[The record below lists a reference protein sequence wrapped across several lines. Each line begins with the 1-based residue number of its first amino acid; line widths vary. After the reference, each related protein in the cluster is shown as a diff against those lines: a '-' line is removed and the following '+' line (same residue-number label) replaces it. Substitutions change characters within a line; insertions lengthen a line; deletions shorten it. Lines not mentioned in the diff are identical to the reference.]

1 MANKDVREGRKPEDA
16 TMTAPGAT
24 PEALAASYGDLAR
37 LIREI
42 AQQGGF
48 PVALS
53 ATRLGT
59 VDTAA
64 TLRKLLRRTIAF
76 PPCADT
82 LLGLVRTADG
92 DDVTKD
98 FADYF
103 TFARH
108 LTFGQ
113 FANASGGTEEL
124 ATQLGA
130 TLDPALTNCGQ
141 PNPQVAHIH
150 GSSWPGD
157 CCLCSPCVTLDGT
170 RNTDGTRPGIKRLFI
185 ADLVWLF
192 YMERLGLFQ
201 VLGAILDAFAYS
213 GRLPISNGVGNAA
226 SVRDDVTAL
235 ILEVMVRQTR
245 TGLSSTVRDRV
256 AAYRTC
262 LGWTSEGG
270 RKLGMD
276 TQVNS
281 AFTTLFHKFIYH
293 ALEFYKDRRLAVAIQ
308 GTAAGTSPPSAATLI
323 TLSDTIE
330 VLKNRFEVFDYGRN
344 VSTTLGGLV
353 WAIAAMTIIRELRT
367 TLGIP
372 EAFNEPHEYIPA
384 AYDLLVLKR
393 PVTHGDANRYLIHR
407 ECARSGRDILLDME
421 VIAHKDRGTG
431 GDLEKWVT
439 QIESKVEAYRTAY
452 RNMTGVD
459 IGASSTPVIEQQA

>member
-1 MANKDVREGRKPEDA
+1 MANKDAREGRKPEDA
-16 TMTAPGAT
+16 MTTAPGPTSEGAGV
-24 PEALAASYGDLAR
+24 PYGDLAR
-37 LIREI
+37 LIREL

-48 PVALS
+48 PIALS
-53 ATRLGT
+53 ATRLPT
-59 VDTAA
+59 VDTGVR
-64 TLRKLLRRTIAF
+64 LRQRLRRTIAF

-82 LLGLVRTADG
+82 LLGLVRTTDADE
-92 DDVTKD
+92 VTTD
-98 FADYF
+98 FRDYF
-103 TFARH
+103 TFAQH
-108 LTFGQ
+108 STLGEFV
-113 FANASGGTEEL
+113 NASGATEHL

-130 TLDPALTNCGQ
+130 TLDPALVTCGQ
-141 PNPQVAHIH
+141 PGPTVAHVH
-150 GSSWPGD
+150 STAWPDD

-170 RNTDGTRPGIKRLFI
+170 RNTDGTRPGVRRLFI

-201 VLGAILDAFAYS
+201 ILGTILDAFAYS
-213 GRLPISNGVGNAA
+213 GRLPISNGALNPA

-270 RKLGMD
+270 RKLAMD

-281 AFTTLFHKFIYH
+281 AFTLLFHKFIYH
-293 ALEFYKDRRLAVAIQ
+293 ALEFYKDKRLAVAIQ
-308 GTAAGTSPPSAATLI
+308 GTAANTQPPSAATLI

-344 VSTTLGGLV
+344 ATNTLGGLV
-353 WAIAAMTIIRELRT
+353 WGIAGMTIVRELRS

-372 EAFNEPHEYIPA
+372 EAFNQPHEYIPA

-393 PVTHGDANRYLIHR
+393 AVTHGDANRYLIHR

-421 VIAHKDRGTG
+421 VIDHKARGRDG
-431 GDLEKWVT
+431 ELEQWIT

-459 IGASSTPVIEQQA
+459 IGVSATPAVEQTA